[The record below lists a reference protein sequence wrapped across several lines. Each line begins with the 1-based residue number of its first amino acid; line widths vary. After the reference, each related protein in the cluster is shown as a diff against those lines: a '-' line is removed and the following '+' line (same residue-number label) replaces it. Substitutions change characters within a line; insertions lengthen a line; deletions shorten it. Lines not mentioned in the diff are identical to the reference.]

1 MMKKS
6 NIFEINQELSGQRL
20 DNFLIKKLKGL
31 PKSLIYKLVRSGQV
45 RVNKKRSKVSY
56 RISDNDFIRIPPHLI
71 QENVIADKI
80 LLNTSE
86 YIHYENENF
95 MLLNKPYGISVHS
108 GTNQEV
114 DFLSSLR
121 KSQNNNDLSLVHR
134 LDKNTSGCLL
144 VSKNYQVAS
153 ALGKEL
159 MNKNIRKKYYALLIG
174 VLEKEII
181 EIESKIE
188 KNTKHQKMIVN
199 ENDGREA
206 YTKITLLQ
214 KYKSFSFVEIEIE
227 TGRTH
232 QIRVHTSS
240 IGHPV
245 VGDSKYEILNSKTIN
260 KQLNLKRLFL
270 HAYYLSFYYGK
281 KYSTAFINSKIE
293 FFPISS
299 SLFSTAANAEP
310 LTIGVLSPG
319 YL

>member
-174 VLEKEII
+174 VLDKEII

-245 VGDSKYEILNSKTIN
+245 VGDSKYEILNSKMIN
-260 KQLNLKRLFL
+260 KELNLKRLFL

-281 KYSTAFINSKIE
+281 KYEFILDLPDDLKE
-293 FFPISS
+293 
-299 SLFSTAANAEP
+299 
-310 LTIGVLSPG
+310 VLSTVEKDNE
-319 YL
+319 

>member
-56 RISDNDFIRIPPHLI
+56 RISDNDLVRIPPHLI

-95 MLLNKPYGISVHS
+95 ILIDKPYGISVHS
-108 GTNQEV
+108 GTSQEV

-121 KSQNNNDLSLVHR
+121 KAQNNYDLSLVHR

-144 VSKNYQVAS
+144 ISKNYQVAS
-153 ALGKEL
+153 SLGKEL
-159 MNKNIRKKYYALLIG
+159 MNKNIKKKYYALLMG
-174 VLEKEII
+174 VLDKEVI

-188 KNTKHQKMIVN
+188 KDVKHQKMILN
-199 ENDGREA
+199 EQDGREA

-245 VGDSKYEILNSKTIN
+245 VGDSKYGILNSKIIN
-260 KQLNLKRLFL
+260 KELNLKRLFL
-270 HAYYLSFYYGK
+270 HAYYLSFYYDK
-281 KYSTAFINSKIE
+281 KYEFILDLPDDLKE
-293 FFPISS
+293 
-299 SLFSTAANAEP
+299 
-310 LTIGVLSPG
+310 VLSTVEKNNE
-319 YL
+319 

>member
-1 MMKKS
+1 MIKKS

-281 KYSTAFINSKIE
+281 KYEFILDLPDDLKE
-293 FFPISS
+293 
-299 SLFSTAANAEP
+299 
-310 LTIGVLSPG
+310 VLSIVEKDNE
-319 YL
+319 

>member
-56 RISDNDFIRIPPHLI
+56 RISDHDLIRIPPHLI

-86 YIHYENENF
+86 YIYYENKNF
-95 MLLNKPYGISVHS
+95 LLIDKPYGISVHS

-121 KSQNNNDLSLVHR
+121 EAENNNDLSLVHR

-153 ALGKEL
+153 KLGKEL
-159 MNKNIRKKYYALLIG
+159 MNNNIKKKYYALLMG
-174 VLEKEII
+174 VLEKDII

-188 KNTKHQKMIVN
+188 KDAKYQKMIVN
-199 ENDGREA
+199 EDHGREA

-232 QIRVHTSS
+232 QIRIHTSS

-245 VGDSKYEILNSKTIN
+245 VGDNKYGILNSRIIN
-260 KQLNLKRLFL
+260 KKLNLKRLFL
-270 HAYYLSFYYGK
+270 HAYYLSFYYDE
-281 KYSTAFINSKIE
+281 KYEFILDLPDDLKE
-293 FFPISS
+293 
-299 SLFSTAANAEP
+299 
-310 LTIGVLSPG
+310 VLSTVEKDNE
-319 YL
+319 